1 MGHPQSAGPP
11 EAGLDLAGARQ
22 EEPRQDEGRQEV
34 AVAREIRAR
43 GIVAGHPPA
52 RITADIHDE
61 CAPEFGTTWIRAHRL
76 ALGIA
81 LGDVVAQV
89 KAWYAREGRP
99 EPRFSETLLSAYE
112 SGQKR
117 PGPEYLHYLSA
128 VYRADPPD
136 LGFPGPCFCG
146 QSHRDAGP
154 AARAAR
160 PDARARADTWPQPAV
175 AFPDVSRPGG
185 LADPRDGEAEDDDDV
200 LRRTLLRLIA
210 NPGSPVTGSF
220 FGTAD
225 RVRRR
230 MDDALLSGTVSATM
244 LDQWEET
251 TVAYGRQ
258 YMTAPPL
265 RLLCDL
271 LLDFGDVRRMAERRQ
286 PLDYS
291 ERLCR
296 LAAQLAGLAGMIM
309 IDVGDARLARSFFR
323 TARNAA
329 DETADRRLRA
339 WVTVR
344 EALVPLYYGDPAE
357 AAVLARAASDLAGR
371 NPCVAGVMAPV
382 VEARSAARQ
391 LSARPEQLPHRAQLR
406 VTSLLGRAHEELCR
420 LPAADRA
427 DTAFG
432 YTERQFLFHEGDTLI
447 AMRQHQRA
455 RKALDRAL
463 QLYAPAEMLD
473 RSLVTLGMA
482 RCLLEADEPEEALRL
497 SATTLAGLPR
507 EHRAEIVVHTA
518 RSLGESVAGRHGNG
532 PAVRE
537 YREALLSA

>member
-1 MGHPQSAGPP
+1 MGHPQSAGPLP
-11 EAGLDLAGARQ
+11 VSGPGLA
-22 EEPRQDEGRQEV
+22 EPRLDGEPRQEV
-34 AVAREIRAR
+34 AVAREVRAR
-43 GIVAGHPPA
+43 DIVAGHPPA

-146 QSHRDAGP
+146 QSHRDGCAVRP
-154 AARAAR
+154 ARAA
-160 PDARARADTWPQPAV
+160 DVTSADTWPQPAIAV
-175 AFPDVSRPGG
+175 PAPRQGWPG
-185 LADPRDGEAEDDDDV
+185 DPRDGEAEDDDDV
-200 LRRTLLRLIA
+200 LRRMLLRLIA
-210 NPGSPVTGSF
+210 DPGSQVTGSF

-225 RVRRR
+225 RIRRR
-230 MDDALLSGTVSATM
+230 MDDALVSGTVSATM
-244 LDQWEET
+244 LDQWEEST
-251 TVAYGRQ
+251 AAYGRQ
-258 YMTAPPL
+258 YGTAPPL

-271 LLDFGDVRRMAERRQ
+271 LLDFGDVRRMSERRQ

-296 LAAQLAGLAGMIM
+296 LAAQQAGLAGLIM

-339 WVTVR
+339 WVTAR

-357 AAVLARAASDLAGR
+357 AAALARAASDLAGR

-382 VEARSAARQ
+382 IEARSMARQ
-391 LSARPEQLPHRAQLR
+391 ASAHREPLQQRAQVR
-406 VTSLLGRAHEELCR
+406 VTSLLSRAHDELIR

-447 AMRQHQRA
+447 AMHNHQRA
-455 RKALDRAL
+455 QKALGRAL
-463 QLYAPAEMLD
+463 QLYPPAEVLD
-473 RSLVTLGMA
+473 RSLVTLGVA
-482 RCLLEADEPEEALRL
+482 RCLLDANEPEEALRL
-497 SATTLAGLPR
+497 SANTLAGLPR
-507 EHRAEIVVHTA
+507 EHRSEIVVHTA
-518 RSLGESVAGRHGNG
+518 RSLGESAAGRHGDV

-537 YREALLSA
+537 YREALLTA